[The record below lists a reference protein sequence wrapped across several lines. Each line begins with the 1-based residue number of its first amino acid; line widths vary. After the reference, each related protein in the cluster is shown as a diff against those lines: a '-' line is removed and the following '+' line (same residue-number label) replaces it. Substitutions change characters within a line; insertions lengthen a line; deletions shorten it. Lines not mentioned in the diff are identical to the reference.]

1 MLRQLISLLL
11 IKNSS
16 LPIASRGYYFFCIFS
31 ISKTIKVNNASR
43 NIPPVNNNIKLS
55 LLICTTPSLKK
66 GKVIPVARTTLI
78 LIYFTIFY
86 YSIVG
91 NEYFIIV

>member
-1 MLRQLISLLL
+1 M
-11 IKNSS
+11 
-16 LPIASRGYYFFCIFS
+16 
-31 ISKTIKVNNASR
+31 
-43 NIPPVNNNIKLS
+43 
-55 LLICTTPSLKK
+55 
-66 GKVIPVARTTLI
+66 IPVARTTLI